1 MKKNNTNYEDLSTEV
16 GEMLTRGRNTRT
28 YNTILAKEL
37 NKSKAAMI
45 NQIHYWTQLLRDEH
59 HFHDGRYW
67 VHETY
72 EDWQAQFPDM
82 TTRGIQKMLLSLEE
96 DGYIFVGNFNNK
108 KYDRTKWYAVNY
120 DKIKEVLE
128 KNEQKTIDPH
138 EQSSSAP
145 HEQSSQWVHEQSSSP
160 IPNISIPNNSIPN
173 NPVLEGSN
181 FGEDCPPTHRLR
193 ERLHNLY
200 GDNYDF
206 IEEMEEVINYF
217 FEQYEE
223 AEGRPHQYL
232 RSDESFNKPTKNIGE
247 VVELMGAEEGKD
259 LVDRYF
265 KSFRKRTGKGKL
277 SYWHFGDW
285 EILRK
290 RAYEEQYGQSVV
302 EGIFGEE
309 PPKEEMP
316 FEIYD
321 YMTV

>member
-1 MKKNNTNYEDLSTEV
+1 MPNSNTNYETLSNEV
-16 GEMLTRGRNTRT
+16 SDMLRRSTYTRS
-28 YNTILAKEL
+28 YNAVLAKKL
-37 NKSKAAMI
+37 NKSKATII
-45 NQIHYWTQLLRDEH
+45 NQIDYWTHVLQDEK
-59 HFHDGRYW
+59 HFHEGKYW
-67 VHETY
+67 VRETY
-72 EDWQAQFPDM
+72 GEWQEQFPEM
-82 TTRGIQKMLLSLEE
+82 TARGIQKVLLSLEQE
-96 DGYIFVGNFNNK
+96 GYIYVGNFNSK
-108 KYDRTKWYAVNY
+108 PYDRTKWYAVNY
-120 DKIKEVLE
+120 DKIKDVLKCNDE
-128 KNEQKTIDPH
+128 NQPDPH
-138 EQSSSAP
+138 EQSSSWAY
-145 HEQSSQWVHEQSSSP
+145 EQSSYWVHEQSSSP
-160 IPNISIPNNSIPN
+160 IPNTSIPNNSIPN

-193 ERLHNLY
+193 ERLHSLY

-206 IEEMEEVINYF
+206 IGEMEEVINYF
-217 FEQYEE
+217 FDQYEE
-223 AEGRPHQYL
+223 VEGRPHQYL